1 MNKITYKDEYL
12 HLAQTWQIELL
23 TQPYIEWR
31 KGPSRKAKPNKYVSW
46 LYLELFFSDFFAQ
59 DLKPKEKF

>member
-31 KGPSRKAKPNKYVSW
+31 KGPSSKGKPNKYVS
-46 LYLELFFSDFFAQ
+46 
-59 DLKPKEKF
+59 